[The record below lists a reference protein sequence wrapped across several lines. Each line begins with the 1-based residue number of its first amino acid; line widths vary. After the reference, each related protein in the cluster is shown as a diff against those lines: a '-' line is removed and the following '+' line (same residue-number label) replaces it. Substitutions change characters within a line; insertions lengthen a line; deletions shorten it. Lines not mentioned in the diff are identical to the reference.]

1 MRCIS
6 VACVRHRL
14 CFICAH
20 ISALCAV
27 AVYDVCGLYR
37 DRWSIGYYGED
48 GSFAREGTPV
58 HMKYHIATSI
68 SATMHVLLA
77 AIGQVEKYER
87 GIGREALALQLA
99 AAVEGLGCRVLQAE
113 AAMSDIRCRAAKW
126 VIEGVD
132 QWHEE
137 NGVTVETSKVAA
149 STVRA
154 AAESAVKVLQVK
166 TDLSC
171 ESNDTEDQAAN
182 VKVEKLTNEGLDVF
196 VAIGQSTLEVCWGRW
211 GKTYLAW
218 MSLWPSASRP

>member
-1 MRCIS
+1 M
-6 VACVRHRL
+6 VHRL
-14 CFICAH
+14 LWRRWI
-20 ISALCAV
+20 
-27 AVYDVCGLYR
+27 VCERR
-37 DRWSIGYYGED
+37 D
-48 GSFAREGTPV
+48 AATPV

-68 SATMHVLLA
+68 SATMHLFLA

-87 GIGREALALQLA
+87 DIGREALALQLA
-99 AAVEGLGCRVLQAE
+99 AAVEGLGCRVLKAE

-126 VIEGVD
+126 VIEAAD

-154 AAESAVKVLQVK
+154 AADSAVKVLQVK

-171 ESNDTEDQAAN
+171 ESNDAEDQAAS
-182 VKVEKLTNEGLDVF
+182 VKVEKLTNEGLDAF

-211 GKTYLAW
+211 GKTYLDW
-218 MSLWPSASRP
+218 MSLCPSASRP